1 MAAKKLVVVT
11 NREPYSHGKGKVERA
26 AGGVVTALDPIMQR
40 NKGIWVAWGSGE
52 SDRRFSDKD
61 GTVKVPPDDP
71 SYTLKRVWLTN
82 RQMDDYYH
90 GYSNRFLWPLCHIAL
105 NRIYLK
111 TSYWKS
117 YQQVNSI
124 FADAII
130 DVVGRK
136 KATVWLH
143 DYHLAMCAQYIK
155 EKRPKLP
162 TSIFWHIPWPPYD
175 VFRICPQRK
184 EVLAGLLANDL
195 IGFQIDS
202 FSENFMECANAEL
215 GADIDY
221 RNGVVL
227 YRGHAT
233 SVRAFPISVDF
244 EWFERK
250 ASSKKEARII
260 KRFMKLLRIEP
271 GLAIGLGV
279 DRLDYTKGLIKRL
292 DMLDLFFAKYPRFRR
307 KFSFVQVAVPTRKVE
322 PFISYRKGVER
333 RVQAINK
340 RYGDGIWNPIIYLD
354 VKVNQERLSALYRL
368 ADIAIIS
375 SIYDGM
381 NLVAKEYLASQVDEK
396 GVLLLSEF
404 AGAAEEIPGAV
415 LINPYDTEGCADEVK
430 RALDRP
436 VRDRVAA
443 MRMARGYVR
452 ENDIFR
458 WVNDIVD
465 EIQTIG

>member
-1 MAAKKLVVVT
+1 MSTKKLVVVT
-11 NREPYSHGKGKVERA
+11 NREPYSHGKGRVEMA
-26 AGGVVTALDPIMQR
+26 AGGVVSALDPIMQR
-40 NKGIWVAWGSGE
+40 NKGIWVAWGSGDD
-52 SDRRFSDKD
+52 DRKFSDSK
-61 GTVKVPPDDP
+61 GTVQVPPDDP
-71 SYTLKRVWLTN
+71 KYTLKRVWLTT
-82 RQMDDYYH
+82 RQMEDYYH

-111 TSYWKS
+111 TSYWKM
-117 YQQVNSI
+117 YQHVNNI
-124 FADAII
+124 FADAVV

-143 DYHLAMCAQYIK
+143 DYHLAICAASIK
-155 EKRPKLP
+155 ARRPKLT

-184 EVLAGLLANDL
+184 EIISGMLANDM
-195 IGFQIDS
+195 IGFQINS
-202 FSENFMECANAEL
+202 FSENFMDCANAEL
-215 GADIDY
+215 GAEVDY
-221 RNGVVL
+221 RNGMVF
-227 YRGHAT
+227 YKGHAT
-233 SVRAFPISVDF
+233 NVRAFPISVDF
-244 EWFERK
+244 EWFERN
-250 ASSKKEARII
+250 ASSIKEARLI
-260 KRFMKLLRIEP
+260 KRFMRTVRMQP
-271 GLAIGLGV
+271 GVAIGLGV

-333 RVQAINK
+333 RVELINK
-340 RYGDGIWNPIIYLD
+340 RYGDKSWSPIIYFD
-354 VKVNQERLSALYRL
+354 VKMDQVRLSALYKI

-404 AGAAEEIPGAV
+404 AGAAEEIPGAM
-415 LINPYDTEGCADEVK
+415 LINPYDTEGCADEIK
-430 RALDRP
+430 RALERP
-436 VRDRVAA
+436 LRDRMAA
-443 MRMARGYVR
+443 MRMAREYVR

-465 EIQTIG
+465 EIQAIG